1 MSDRLLS
8 VNELVEKLNISRST
22 VLNWVREGKIPSIK
36 LGRQWRF
43 RSQDVENWLKS
54 KEKQKKERF
63 SIQGIF
69 EGGGPIPKDNIDE
82 AVKEWNK
89 VKELQ

>member
-8 VNELVEKLNISRST
+8 VNELVEKLNISKST

-43 RSQDVENWLKS
+43 RSNDIENWLKG
-54 KEKQKKERF
+54 KERQDKSRF

-69 EGGGPIPKDNIDE
+69 EGGGPIPKESIDE
-82 AVKEWNK
+82 AIKEWNK
-89 VKELQ
+89 VKESQ

>member
-22 VLNWVREGKIPSIK
+22 VLNWVREGKITSIK

-43 RSQDVENWLKS
+43 RSQDIENWLKVQ
-54 KEKQKKERF
+54 EKHKKNRF
-63 SIQGIF
+63 SL
-69 EGGGPIPKDNIDE
+69 EGMIEDGQVDE
-82 AVKEWNK
+82 KALDEVTKIWESR
-89 VKELQ
+89 ELQ